1 MGRVYKEGAPYTHHH
16 LLNLR
21 GFRSLPQEQSLHI
34 ELPVVRYAIVRA
46 PPEWAF
52 IVVEKD
58 QRFIPVCLWT
68 PCADKNSILDG
79 NTITQG
85 NILMNSGQTYD
96 LACYIIT
103 EHLLRTHRIT
113 TAPEYFQPYGAII
126 EQPPVKE
133 YPYRR
138 QK

>member
-1 MGRVYKEGAPYTHHH
+1 MGRVYKEGAPYTNHH

-21 GFRSLPQEQSLHI
+21 GFRPLPQEQCPRP
-34 ELPVVRYAIVRA
+34 ELPVVEYKIIKA

-52 IVVEKD
+52 VVVEKE

-68 PCADKNSILDG
+68 PCADKNSILNG
-79 NTITQG
+79 NEILPG
-85 NILMNSGQTYD
+85 NILMNSGQSYE
-96 LACYIIT
+96 LACFIIT

-113 TAPEYFQPYGAII
+113 TAKEYFQPYGVII
-126 EQPPVKE
+126 EQKPVVE
-133 YPYRR
+133 FPYRK